1 MKTFR
6 QLILELTAY
15 QKLERDSWKK
25 ASSRKTDVP
34 TPKRTVKTAM
44 PWFSRSD
51 SVGWYHPTQKSFI
64 FKWSTTNYHI
74 TQIMKSPQLFGL
86 TRADIMGV
94 LVKKCKLDKEPQ
106 IQKMAEAYERSLL
119 SGDMDSM
126 HEITDLV
133 LNKGWVMVNISYNHI
148 ELRAN
153 LTQSH
158 KAAVREIL
166 ESGDFEKMGKHIK
179 IINEISHNKDLTLIF
194 LESVEKFLH
203 S

>member
-1 MKTFR
+1 MKTFW

-25 ASSRKTDVP
+25 ASRRKTDTP

-44 PWFSRSD
+44 PWFNRSD
-51 SVGWYHPTQKSFI
+51 SVGWYHPTQKSFL

-86 TRADIMGV
+86 TRADIMRA

-106 IQKMAEAYERSLL
+106 IEKTAEAYERSLL
-119 SGDMDSM
+119 SGGMDSM